1 LSAERPKLRQP
12 PAGNGGAQIQSSA
25 RIAGR
30 ADCLGLPTA
39 PTPPPGRPLQCAVK
53 RHVYTL
59 KKGVAGLLVLSEIVG
74 QTGDPEISR
83 RLHEL
88 GHSGK
93 VEYITLSR
101 EDALRHRLRVVT
113 DRGTE
118 CAVVLKRSVR
128 IFDSAVLLLEQDRAI
143 VTRLSERTW
152 LSLAPRDVAAALEL
166 GYHAGNS
173 HWTVRFDGPV
183 MRIALEGSEQSYLDR
198 LAAFFSDH
206 RVTRAD
212 DDQ

>member
-1 LSAERPKLRQP
+1 M
-12 PAGNGGAQIQSSA
+12 
-25 RIAGR
+25 
-30 ADCLGLPTA
+30 
-39 PTPPPGRPLQCAVK
+39 
-53 RHVYTL
+53 
-59 KKGVAGLLVLSEIVG
+59 LSEIVG
-74 QTGDPEISR
+74 QTGDPEISG

-88 GHSGK
+88 GHAGK

-118 CAVVLKRSVR
+118 CAVVLGRSAR
-128 IFDSAVLLLEQDRAI
+128 IFDGAVLLLDHDRAI
-143 VTRLSERTW
+143 VTRLRERRW
-152 LSLAPRDVAAALEL
+152 LSLAPRDIAAALEL

-183 MRIALEGSEQSYLDR
+183 MRIALEGPEQRYLDR
-198 LAAFFSDH
+198 LAALVSGH

-212 DDQ
+212 DDR

>member
-1 LSAERPKLRQP
+1 
-12 PAGNGGAQIQSSA
+12 
-25 RIAGR
+25 
-30 ADCLGLPTA
+30 
-39 PTPPPGRPLQCAVK
+39 
-53 RHVYTL
+53 
-59 KKGVAGLLVLSEIVG
+59 LLVLSEIVG
-74 QTGDPEISR
+74 RADDPGISS

-93 VEYITLSR
+93 VEYVTLSG

-118 CAVVLKRSVR
+118 CAVLLGRSAR
-128 IFDSAVLLLEQDRAI
+128 IFDGAVLLLEQARAI
-143 VTRLSERTW
+143 VTRLSERNW

-183 MRIALEGSEQSYLDR
+183 MRIALEGPEQGYLDR
-198 LAAFFSDH
+198 LAPLVSHD
-206 RVTRAD
+206 RVTRVD
-212 DDQ
+212 DDR